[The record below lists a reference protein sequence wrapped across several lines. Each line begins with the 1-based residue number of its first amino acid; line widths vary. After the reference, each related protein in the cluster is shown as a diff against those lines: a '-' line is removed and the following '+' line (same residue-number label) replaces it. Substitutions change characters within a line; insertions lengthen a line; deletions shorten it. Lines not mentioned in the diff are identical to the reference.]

1 MRAGAS
7 PARKLQGQRALA
19 NAGRA
24 DDDYQERMLYDHHS
38 RSPGRIILD
47 LGSGSSSDSPASGLS
62 SIIASA
68 SRTGLAFRALVRAAQ
83 HCALDVGGRE
93 LDILILGGDA
103 IGSLLAYR
111 LAAAGHKVIAA
122 GSTPFARAVTQRGLL
137 IETDRRV
144 VRAPPFQAI
153 DNVGLLDNA
162 DFEYV
167 LITTRAFDT
176 AVAAVQAQPF
186 AQRGAR
192 VVVLQNGVG
201 GIDAA
206 IGLLGRAELR
216 AGSRRGLYA
225 GVTTIPVTTLKPAVI
240 RLLESKGGIGLAPVG
255 IGQDTAPVVRL
266 FTEAGLETRAY
277 GDWQAMQWSKL
288 MLSMLANAIPA
299 ILDWPL
305 ERILANHEL
314 YALERDALCEA
325 RAVVRKLK
333 VRLVSLPGYPVPLLV
348 CGLCLLPPRLAYPFF
363 RRAILHRRGSKPSPL
378 QMDLRRGG
386 LKSEVTFLNGA
397 ISRVGAEVWR

>member
-1 MRAGAS
+1 
-7 PARKLQGQRALA
+7 
-19 NAGRA
+19 
-24 DDDYQERMLYDHHS
+24 
-38 RSPGRIILD
+38 
-47 LGSGSSSDSPASGLS
+47 
-62 SIIASA
+62 
-68 SRTGLAFRALVRAAQ
+68 
-83 HCALDVGGRE
+83 

-103 IGSLLAYR
+103 IGSLLAYH
-111 LAAAGHKVIAA
+111 LAAAGHKVVAF
-122 GSTPFARAVTQRGLL
+122 GSEPFARAVTQRGLL

-153 DNVGLLDNA
+153 DNIGLLDQA

-167 LITTRAFDT
+167 LITTKAFDT

-186 AQRGAR
+186 ARRGAQ

-206 IGLLGRAELR
+206 IGLLGHAELR
-216 AGSRRGLYA
+216 SELRGGTRRGLYA

-266 FTEAGLETRAY
+266 FTEAGLKTRAY

-288 MLSMLANAIPA
+288 MLSMLANAVPA

-305 ERILANHEL
+305 EQALANHEL
-314 YALERDALCEA
+314 YVLERDALCEA
-325 RAVVRKLK
+325 RAVIRKLK

-348 CGLCLLPPRLAYPFF
+348 FGLCLFPSSLAYPFF
-363 RRAILHRRGSKPSPL
+363 RRAILRRRGNRPSPL
-378 QMDLRRGG
+378 QMDLRKAG

-397 ISRVGAEVWR
+397 ISRVAAEVGVEAPVNRALSEIIVGITRGDIDWSDYRGQAERLIRRARTG